1 MRSKSSWARLLAVL
15 LALGLIAAACGD
27 SDDDDA
33 GDDASASSSAS
44 ASASEPADT
53 TATTEAATEDTEAA
67 TEDTEGGGAEE
78 MAGSLTDCPSPLV
91 LQTDWFPE
99 PEHGALYELIDHS
112 QAEAT
117 PDGYSGPLEA
127 EPSITVEVRAG
138 GFVTNFSSPRDL
150 MYTSDEVFL
159 GYVTNDEAV
168 SNYEDFPTLAVVA
181 PLEINP
187 QIVQWDP
194 ETYTGIESFSDI
206 GATGAII
213 NHFPGAVYMEYLIG
227 TGQVSADQS
236 DPSYD
241 GGPQRFIAEEGA
253 IFQQGFATQEP
264 FNYEFEF
271 EEWGRPVDF
280 LLIHDSGYEPYSQTL
295 AIRPDR
301 LEDPAVVSCL
311 QAFVPEVQRA
321 AVDFMEDPQDENDA
335 IEAYNFAIDDFW
347 QLSQEAMA
355 STVVKMEELGIAS
368 NGPDDT
374 IGNFDLDRVEGLI
387 DILRNQVDSIDVPDD
402 LTAED
407 IVTNEF
413 IDPTIG
419 R

>member
-1 MRSKSSWARLLAVL
+1 ML
-15 LALGLIAAACGD
+15 LALGLVAAACGD
-27 SDDDDA
+27 SDDDDT
-33 GDDASASSSAS
+33 
-44 ASASEPADT
+44 EP
-53 TATTEAATEDTEAA
+53 ATEDTEAA
-67 TEDTEGGGAEE
+67 SEDTEAPAETTEAPTEDTEAASEDTEAPADE

-112 QAEAT
+112 QATAT
-117 PDGYSGPLEA
+117 PNGYSGPLEA
-127 EPSITVEVRAG
+127 EPSITIEVRAG

-168 SNYEDFPTLAVVA
+168 SNFDDFPTVAVVA
-181 PLEINP
+181 PLDINP
-187 QIVQWDP
+187 QIIMWDP
-194 ETYTGIESFSDI
+194 DTYPDIETFSDI
-206 GATGAII
+206 GETGAIV
-213 NHFPGAVYMEYLIG
+213 NVFPGSVYAEYLAG
-227 TGQVSADQS
+227 TGQIPAENF

-253 IFQQGFATQEP
+253 IFQQGFATQEVY
-264 FNYEFEF
+264 NYEFEF

-280 LLIHDSGYEPYSQTL
+280 LLIHDSGYQPYSQPL

-321 AVDFMEDPQDENDA
+321 AIEFMADPQDEQDA
-335 IEAYNFAIDDFW
+335 IEAYNAAIDDFW
-347 QLSQEAMA
+347 QLSQEAMD
-355 STVVKMEELGIAS
+355 STVEKMAELDIVS
-368 NGPDDT
+368 NGSDDT
-374 IGNFDLDRVEGLI
+374 IGNFDLDRVQSVIE
-387 DILRNQVDSIDVPDD
+387 ILSTEVESVEVPDG

-407 IVTNEF
+407 LVTNEF
-413 IDPTIG
+413 IDPSIG
-419 R
+419 L